1 MQSSPI
7 SRGMPRRVAA
17 AYAIARG
24 TSAGEVCR
32 IDPANCSVTKAS
44 ISSLSRASS
53 CNIWPTFSG
62 NVIRANSSST
72 RSSIARAEESG
83 TAFSFIPGT
92 VSG

>member
-7 SRGMPRRVAA
+7 NRGMPRRVAA

-32 IDPANCSVTKAS
+32 IEPTICSVTNDS
-44 ISSLSRASS
+44 ISPPSRASS

-62 NVIRANSSST
+62 NVIRASNSST
-72 RSSIARAEESG
+72 RSSIERDGTLG